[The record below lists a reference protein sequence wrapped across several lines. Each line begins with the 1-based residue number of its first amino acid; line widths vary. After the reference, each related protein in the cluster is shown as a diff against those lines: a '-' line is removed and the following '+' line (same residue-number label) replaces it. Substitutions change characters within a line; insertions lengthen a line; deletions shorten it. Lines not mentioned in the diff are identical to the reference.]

1 MLIYFLLYKISHAPP
16 LLLNVCI
23 HLTFY
28 LLFFSLMLHSILLDC
43 DVLVLGVMVV
53 GATNVPDALDESLIA
68 GRLPMLEVPPPDR
81 ADRLAIFTAATARM
95 PLASDVR

>member
-1 MLIYFLLYKISHAPP
+1 
-16 LLLNVCI
+16 
-23 HLTFY
+23 
-28 LLFFSLMLHSILLDC
+28 MLHSILLDC